1 MGWAAEPRAPERYS
15 GFYLRGAKMW
25 NPVDVVNLVQE
36 KVVFHNLAA
45 LLKMDVEKRAR
56 LVIKPIRLARV
67 ILTFRVNATIQ

>member
-1 MGWAAEPRAPERYS
+1 
-15 GFYLRGAKMW
+15 MW

-36 KVVFHNLAA
+36 KVVFPNLAA

-56 LVIKPIRLARV
+56 LIIKPIRLARV